1 MAKGRTL
8 NEESACVEVQI
19 CSIGRVCQSNFIC
32 GKPNYWKV
40 VRMENDDGGNPM
52 IESDFQRDDTL
63 RFRDGLLIRK
73 TRLII
78 CVLGFMTRQGV
89 CDG

>member
-1 MAKGRTL
+1 
-8 NEESACVEVQI
+8 VEVQI
-19 CSIGRVCQSNFIC
+19 CSIGCVCQSNFIC

-40 VRMENDDGGNPM
+40 VRMENDGGNPM
-52 IESDFQRDDTL
+52 IEIDFQRDDTL

-78 CVLGFMTRQGV
+78 CVLVFMTRQGV